1 MSQDPRR
8 QRTEVVVIGGGLL
21 GLSAARALRTRGRDV
36 LLLERE
42 TVGHARGGS
51 KGASRIFRLGYV
63 DPRYVRMAMDARPLW
78 EELEAE
84 TGCRLL
90 EPTGQLTFG
99 AGMSALRRAMTDAG
113 APVRAMAAAEVHER
127 FPDLAVP
134 GDALFEPESA
144 VIDAAATL
152 ATLRRAVGDVIRE
165 HTSVTDIVDDG
176 RRVRVTTEG
185 GDVEADV
192 AVVCPGP
199 WSAKMLALDTFATLE
214 HVVYLRHAE
223 GEHAPMPI
231 FIEFAD
237 PAVYGLPTPA
247 MGAFKLALH
256 HAGPVVDPDRT
267 SMDPQPEHVD
277 AIVRAAARLLPAFD
291 PTPVHVETCMYDNT
305 ASEEFVLE
313 RRGRVV
319 VGAGTSGHGFKF
331 GPLLG
336 ERLADLAMST

>member
-1 MSQDPRR
+1 M
-8 QRTEVVVIGGGLL
+8 IGGGLL
-21 GLSAARALRTRGRDV
+21 GLSAARALRARGRDV
-36 LLLERE
+36 LVLERE
-42 TVGHARGGS
+42 TIGHARGGS

-63 DPRYVRMAMDARPLW
+63 DPRYVLMAMNARPLW
-78 EELEAE
+78 RELEAE
-84 TGCRLL
+84 TGCHLL

-99 AGMSALRRAMTDAG
+99 AGMDALRRAMTDAG
-113 APVRAMAAAEVHER
+113 APVRAMVAAEVHER

-152 ATLRRAVGDVIRE
+152 AVLRRAVDDVIRE
-165 HTSVTDIVDDG
+165 HMPVTDIVDDG

-199 WSAKMLALDTFATLE
+199 WSGKVLTLETFATLE
-214 HVVYLRHAE
+214 HVAYFRHRE
-223 GEHAPMPI
+223 SERPPLPI

-237 PAVYGLPTPA
+237 PAVYGLPAPA

-256 HAGPVVDPDRT
+256 HAGSVVDPDRT
-267 SMDPQPEHVD
+267 SLDPQAEHVA
-277 AIVRAAARLLPAFD
+277 AIVRAAARLLPTFD
-291 PTPVHVETCMYDNT
+291 ATPVYVETCMYDNT

-313 RRGRVV
+313 CRGRVV
-319 VGAGTSGHGFKF
+319 IGAGTSGHGFKF

-336 ERLADLAMST
+336 ERLADLATTA

>member
-1 MSQDPRR
+1 MSQEPGRE
-8 QRTEVVVIGGGLL
+8 RTEVVVVGAGLL
-21 GLSAARALRTRGRDV
+21 GLSAARALRARGREV
-36 LLLERE
+36 LVLERE

-63 DPRYVRMAMDARPLW
+63 DPGYVRMAMDARPLW

-84 TGCRLL
+84 MGCRLL

-113 APVRAMAAAEVHER
+113 APVRAMPAAEVHER

-152 ATLRRAVGDVIRE
+152 AALRRTVGDVLRE
-165 HTSVTDIVDDG
+165 QVSVTDIVDDG
-176 RRVRVTTEG
+176 RRVHLTTEG
-185 GDVEADV
+185 GDIEADV

-199 WSAKMLALDTFATLE
+199 WSAKVLALETFATLE
-214 HVVYLRHAE
+214 HVAYFRRHE
-223 GEHAPMPI
+223 RERPPMPI
-231 FIEFAD
+231 FIEFAE
-237 PAVYGLPTPA
+237 PAVYGLPTAA
-247 MGAFKLALH
+247 MAAFKLALH
-256 HAGPVVDPDRT
+256 HAGPGVDPDCT
-267 SMDPQPEHVD
+267 SLDPQAEQVD

-313 RRGRVV
+313 CRGRVV
-319 VGAGTSGHGFKF
+319 IGAGTSGHGFKF

-336 ERLADLAMST
+336 ERLADLATTA

>member
-1 MSQDPRR
+1 MSQGPRR
-8 QRTEVVVIGGGLL
+8 ERTEVVVIGGGLL
-21 GLSAARALRTRGRDV
+21 GLSAARALRARRRDV
-36 LLLERE
+36 LVLERE

-51 KGASRIFRLGYV
+51 KGASRIFRLGYL

-78 EELEAE
+78 KELEAE

-99 AGMSALRRAMTDAG
+99 AGMHALRRAMNDAG
-113 APVRAMAAAEVHER
+113 APVRAMPAAEVHER

-152 ATLRRAVGDVIRE
+152 AALRRVVDDAIRE
-165 HTSVTDIVDDG
+165 HMPVTDIVDDG
-176 RRVRVTTEG
+176 RRVRVTTQD
-185 GDVEADV
+185 GDVEAGV

-199 WSAKMLALDTFATLE
+199 WSAKVLALDTFATLE
-214 HVVYLRHAE
+214 HVAYVRHRE
-223 GEHAPMPI
+223 SEHPPMPI

-237 PAVYGLPTPA
+237 PAVYGLPAPA

-267 SMDPQPEHVD
+267 SLDPRAEHVD
-277 AIVRAAARLLPAFD
+277 AIVRAAARLLPTFD
-291 PTPVHVETCMYDNT
+291 PAPVHVETCMYDNT

-336 ERLADLAMST
+336 ERLADLATAI

>member
-1 MSQDPRR
+1 M
-8 QRTEVVVIGGGLL
+8 VGGGLL

-36 LLLERE
+36 LVLERE

-78 EELEAE
+78 KELEAE
-84 TGCRLL
+84 AGCRLL

-99 AGMSALRRAMTDAG
+99 AGTSALRRAMTDAG
-113 APVRAMAAAEVHER
+113 APVRAMPAAEVHER

-144 VIDAAATL
+144 VIDAAGTL
-152 ATLRRAVGDVIRE
+152 DALRRTVDDVIRE
-165 HTSVTDIVDDG
+165 HVCVTDIVDGG
-176 RRVRVTTEG
+176 RRVSVTTTQG
-185 GDVEADV
+185 RVEADV

-199 WSAKMLALDTFATLE
+199 WSAKVLALETFATLE
-214 HVVYLRHAE
+214 HVAYFRPRGSE
-223 GEHAPMPI
+223 PPSMPI
-231 FIEFAD
+231 FIEFAA

-247 MGAFKLALH
+247 LGAFKLALH
-256 HAGPVVDPDRT
+256 HAGPVVDPDLM
-267 SMDPQPEHVD
+267 SLDPRGEHVD
-277 AIVRAAARLLPAFD
+277 AIARAAQRLLPTFD

-305 ASEEFVLE
+305 ASEDFVLE

-336 ERLADLAMST
+336 ERLADLATTA